1 MSLLLDTN
9 IISYAISGVD
19 LAIRRNFS
27 KYSNNG
33 KFSVSTITIAEL
45 YYGARKKNS
54 HRLESQIGTFLD
66 GMEVIEFDRHA
77 ALEFAK
83 LRLISDENRFNLG
96 FADLMIAA
104 CAWSKNKTLITRDK
118 ALFQLSN
125 ILDID
130 SWT

>member
-19 LAIRRNFS
+19 LSIRRNFS
-27 KYSNNG
+27 IHAKIA
-33 KFSVSTITIAEL
+33 KFSVSTVTIAEL
-45 YYGARKKNS
+45 YYGARRKRS
-54 HRLESQIGTFLD
+54 QRLESQIGTFLD

-83 LRLISDENRFNLG
+83 LRVISDENKFNLG

-104 CAWSKNKTLITRDK
+104 CASSKNKTLITRDK